1 MESGRNSVLT
11 EEQKRRYRRQLIL
24 PEIGEDGQQRLGRAI
39 VLIVGLGGLGSISSY
54 YLAAAGVGHLRIV
67 DRDAVGLE
75 NLNRQLLHSTDDL
88 GRPKVESASEKLLR
102 LNPACHVQPTLVDIG
117 DENALGLAK
126 GCSLIIDA
134 TDNVRTRHVLNR
146 VSLEKQIPFLYGGIN
161 GWNGMAATF
170 IPGVTGCFACL
181 FPSRETSDEEKG
193 IPALGPTAG
202 VIASVQSME
211 ALKIL
216 LGLPPRLAGR
226 LLTFRGQEMRFR
238 STPIEQDPECPLCGS
253 PQGG

>member
-11 EEQKRRYRRQLIL
+11 EEQQRRYRRQLIL
-24 PEIGEDGQQRLGRAI
+24 PEIGEEGQQKLGKAN

-67 DRDAVGLE
+67 DRDCVGLE
-75 NLNRQLLHSTDDL
+75 NLNRQLLHSTEDL

-102 LNPACHVQPTLVDIG
+102 LNPTCHVQTVIVNVG
-117 DENALGLAK
+117 DGNASGLAK
-126 GCSLIIDA
+126 GCGLIIDA
-134 TDNVRTRHVLNR
+134 TDNLATRHVLNR
-146 VSLEKQIPFLYGGIN
+146 ASLEKQIPFIYGGIN

-170 IPGVTGCFACL
+170 IPGETGCFACL
-181 FPSRETSDEEKG
+181 FPSRETRDEVKG

-211 ALKIL
+211 ALRIL

-238 STPIEQDPECPLCGS
+238 STPIEKDPECPLCGS
-253 PQGG
+253 PQRG